1 MQQLSQAGHDAYCVA
16 RIAPT
21 AVIFNSPASVGG
33 RTVPR
38 RVTRYADVMPHFALT
53 VALGLLLAIAL
64 PGCATSPAEQ
74 EAARQAWA
82 ARDAE
87 REREC
92 QRALGWWKAGACVFG
107 GGSM

>member
-1 MQQLSQAGHDAYCVA
+1 MRHNAIVMLLVLATLAVA
-16 RIAPT
+16 
-21 AVIFNSPASVGG
+21 S
-33 RTVPR
+33 
-38 RVTRYADVMPHFALT
+38 
-53 VALGLLLAIAL
+53 
-64 PGCATSPAEQ
+64 CATSPAEQ

-92 QRALGWWKAGACVFG
+92 QRALGWWRAGACVFG

>member
-1 MQQLSQAGHDAYCVA
+1 MRLNAFAVSLS
-16 RIAPT
+16 
-21 AVIFNSPASVGG
+21 
-33 RTVPR
+33 
-38 RVTRYADVMPHFALT
+38 
-53 VALGLLLAIAL
+53 LLIGVVLA
-64 PGCATSPAEQ
+64 GCATSPAEQ

-92 QRALGWWKAGACVFG
+92 QRALGWWKAGACIFG

>member
-1 MQQLSQAGHDAYCVA
+1 MRPGAFAIPLVLL
-16 RIAPT
+16 
-21 AVIFNSPASVGG
+21 F
-33 RTVPR
+33 TV
-38 RVTRYADVMPHFALT
+38 
-53 VALGLLLAIAL
+53 AL

-92 QRALGWWKAGACVFG
+92 QRALGWWKAGACIFG